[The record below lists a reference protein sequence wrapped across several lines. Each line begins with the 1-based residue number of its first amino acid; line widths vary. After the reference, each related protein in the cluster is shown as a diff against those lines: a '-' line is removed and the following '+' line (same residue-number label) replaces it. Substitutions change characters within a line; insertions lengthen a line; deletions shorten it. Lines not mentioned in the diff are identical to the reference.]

1 MSNTK
6 TAVKKETAQEEA
18 TKTAQ
23 AAKVENATAKVKA
36 ILSPSADGRIK
47 KLENFQLLAN
57 RYSFLKRKQDELE
70 RFILSSDGTKEKV
83 ILSNASGFSIEVSNT
98 QVIEKVQELIQ
109 AELDTFVK
117 ASEKEIVNFQI

>member
-23 AAKVENATAKVKA
+23 AAKVENATAKVKS
-36 ILSPSADGRIK
+36 ILNPSADGRIK

>member
-6 TAVKKETAQEEA
+6 TAVKKEAAQEEA

-23 AAKVENATAKVKA
+23 VAKVESATAKVKE
-36 ILSPSADGRIK
+36 ILNPSADGRIK

-98 QVIEKVQELIQ
+98 QVIEKVQELIK